1 MTVNHTKSKKY
12 YSNKY
17 KNLNKYF
24 AKEKTPKEDT
34 VSLDDTS
41 YINSSSR
48 SWNYNSPDEDEKTSI
63 AYDSKSADDDEI
75 SNSSI
80 GSEGGIWLNGC
91 RDGCIIHKVK
101 IILNQIL
108 KSTFSSNNLDK
119 ALHNAHLLNTLW
131 KPTNK
136 YKQKKIQ

>member
-34 VSLDDTS
+34 VSQDDTS

-63 AYDSKSADDDEI
+63 TYDSKSADDDEI

-80 GSEGGIWLNGC
+80 GSEGGI
-91 RDGCIIHKVK
+91 
-101 IILNQIL
+101 
-108 KSTFSSNNLDK
+108 
-119 ALHNAHLLNTLW
+119 
-131 KPTNK
+131 
-136 YKQKKIQ
+136 